1 LKTIFSSISLVALLG
16 ALVILPGCGGD
27 EAAPPADVAPAG
39 GAMEGPP
46 VDASEVDG
54 AAADPVMEGE
64 AVEVD
69 IAPATPGE

>member
-46 VDASEVDG
+46 VDALDVEG
-54 AAADPVMEGE
+54 AAAAPAMEGE
-64 AVEVD
+64 PVEGD
-69 IAPATPGE
+69 IDAAAPGE